1 MSSSSK
7 RVRAT
12 SLILLNWRGV
22 FFREYALDRHVTALE
37 GANGAGKTTAMIAA
51 YVVLLPD
58 MTRLRF
64 TNLGESAATAG
75 DRGIW
80 GRLGEPGRPSYAA
93 MAFQISSRKRLIAG
107 VKLDRKGEPT
117 VEPTPFLIHDPPT
130 DVSAQRLFLTL
141 SEDGLEEFIPT
152 LGELRDRVAL
162 EGARLEVFSS
172 AKEYFASLF
181 SFGVLPLKLTSSEDR
196 DKFNE
201 MLKTSMTGG
210 MSRGLLS
217 ELRAF
222 LLEEKRGLA
231 QSLRTMN
238 ENLIACRGTRAEV
251 RDSRALEQ
259 ESSQVYRFGEEMF
272 LGAVAATCKGAREGV
287 HNIEQANVRQERLRA
302 ERATAEEDF
311 ERADRRS
318 TEAREAL
325 EHASEEHDRL
335 IELLAATKQAVGHHK
350 KLLEQEKLAQ
360 VLEEQ
365 FADNN
370 ALLEQCSRALA
381 LAITSRE
388 VATRN
393 LDAAREGRDD
403 WQHGLE
409 ALIERAALHNQARK
423 TRAHVIEI
431 CKDLG
436 VDLSLDTREGVLL
449 EAERMSVAL
458 DEVDSK
464 RRGMRRELN
473 DAGVHEREHTVA
485 KEALDLILDEQDEK
499 MPSISLAREA
509 LARCE
514 ARRENLA
521 NASSLESSRTD
532 LTRALHRR
540 REALE
545 RFSLLG
551 VQMPSDVERLTPLL
565 MSSLEEAQREER
577 DVTASM
583 GALERTQRALE
594 SELAALANEERD
606 LRLSLEQYTRQQRR
620 RASLEEALGTP
631 IKTIESLLA
640 VRKSIAREL
649 ATSSEQ
655 ISEKSRM
662 AIEHADAA
670 RALLH
675 RHGGASRELLA
686 LQEELAGE
694 LFSSRFD
701 DVAPEDAAAL
711 EARWA
716 PLADAIIVDDL
727 EHATR
732 VVKER
737 SGALSTVRLIEDT
750 SNIDFEPPDT
760 DGGFDVIVD
769 DETGRRITRL
779 PDKPT
784 FGRSAREARANE
796 HLARERELLASIEQ
810 HRSAHESLSRQEQA
824 CEGLITHASS
834 WLREDPA
841 KRLEV
846 ITKRTSEIR
855 EELTGNADELDE
867 LTVRGRELSSH
878 VQTLLS
884 LLPETELLVRRTLP
898 EELEVVEE
906 QIANLE
912 RDRAYIERVGEAP
925 SKLAAHMH
933 ALARSPLSEKQRDDL
948 ASELSVLDTR
958 RDRLD
963 KLLEALAKLEEHF
976 DALADEDVEA
986 TLRDKRD
993 IGPKLEQAYRHAET
1007 ELRRAQS
1014 HEQDCVEQRNVAAAR
1029 VMGVEQSLENVRQ
1042 EIEKSKKALEGLDV
1056 GMPDE
1061 HDIEVLEENRGK
1073 AKLARENARQALSDA
1088 MSDFGSASE
1097 KWSEFETRFKNSV
1110 QETLRIETEESPKID
1125 AWQSLEEQ
1133 LAAAE
1138 FLETI
1143 RSSQRLDNLLTR
1155 PSDTLYESA
1164 RHAREKLLIQLDGN
1178 TRGGGELADALKS
1191 REDSE
1196 LLERG
1201 VSYLSQWLEVRSWL
1215 MRRWPTDIVQDDDPL
1230 QALDRMRDK
1239 LRRLEE
1245 QLGIQEERLRLDSE
1259 NIAGSIEQ
1267 DKKAASR
1274 RVRKLSRTLEQI
1286 SFGSIA
1292 SIRIKLTPDER
1303 MGNVLRALREPE
1315 VQQSLF
1321 RQDMPLE
1328 EALDEILRRYGGSG
1342 ARERVLDY
1350 REYVQLVVQIQRMG
1364 ALHWEDASPT
1374 RLSTGEA
1381 IGVGAA
1387 LMMVVLTEWES
1398 NSRMFKR
1405 ENKGQS
1411 LRLLFLDEANRL
1423 DHANLATL
1431 FSLCTSLDLQLIAAA
1446 PEVAHGEHCTAY
1458 TLVRT
1463 QDKQGREIV
1472 EVTGRKL
1479 SNSKS
1484 NGEACVE

>member
-22 FFREYALDRHVTALE
+22 FFREYELDRHVTALE

-107 VKLDRKGEPT
+107 VHLDRKGEPT

-130 DVSAQRLFLTL
+130 DVSAQRLFLTR

-162 EGARLEVFSS
+162 EGARLEIFSN
-172 AKEYFASLF
+172 AKDYFASLF
-181 SFGVLPLKLTSSEDR
+181 SFGVLPLRLKSSNDR

-222 LLEEKRGLA
+222 LLEEKRGLS

-272 LGAVAATCKGAREGV
+272 LNAVAATCRSAREGA
-287 HNIEQANVRQERLRA
+287 HNIEQAHFRQEQLRA

-318 TEAREAL
+318 REANAAL
-325 EHASEEHDRL
+325 EHANEEHDRL
-335 IELLAATKQAVGHHK
+335 VALVAVTKQAANLYINLLDQQKLAQDLEQQLAEHK
-350 KLLEQEKLAQ
+350 TLLEQRT
-360 VLEEQ
+360 
-365 FADNN
+365 
-370 ALLEQCSRALA
+370 RASTA
-381 LAITSRE
+381 ATTSRE

-393 LDAAREGRDD
+393 FDAARQGRDD
-403 WQHGLE
+403 WQRGLE
-409 ALIERAALHNQARK
+409 ELIKRAAFYNKAREA
-423 TRAHVIEI
+423 RAHVMKTCGE
-431 CKDLG
+431 LG
-436 VDLSLDTREGVLL
+436 VELDLTSREEVILGV
-449 EAERMSVAL
+449 ERMGIAL
-458 DEVDSK
+458 EEADAK
-464 RRGMRRELN
+464 RRSIRRELN
-473 DAGVHEREHTVA
+473 DASAHEREYTAA
-485 KEALDLILDEQDEK
+485 KEALDLILDECSEE
-499 MPSISLAREA
+499 MLSELLAREA
-509 LARCE
+509 LARHE

-521 NASSLESSRTD
+521 NASSLESSYKE
-532 LTRALHRR
+532 LTHALQRR

-545 RFSLLG
+545 RFSSLDL
-551 VQMPSDVERLTPLL
+551 QMPSEVERLTLLL
-565 MSSLEEAQREER
+565 MSSLEEAQRNER
-577 DVTASM
+577 EATARV
-583 GALERTQRALE
+583 GALERTQSTLE
-594 SELAALANEERD
+594 TELSALANEERE
-606 LRLSLEQYTRQQRR
+606 LRLSLEQYTRYQRR
-620 RASLEEALGTP
+620 RASLEEALNTP
-631 IKTIESLLA
+631 ITTIESLLA
-640 VRKSIAREL
+640 VRNAIAREI
-649 ATSSEQ
+649 TVSSEQ
-655 ISEKSRM
+655 ISNESRM
-662 AIEHADAA
+662 AGEHGDAA
-670 RALLH
+670 RALVH
-675 RHGGASRELLA
+675 RQGGASRELLA

-701 DVAPEDAAAL
+701 DVALEDAAAL

-716 PLADAIIVDDL
+716 PLADAIIVEDL

-737 SGALSTVRLIEDT
+737 VGALPTVRLIEDA
-750 SNIDFEPPDT
+750 SNIDFEPPET
-760 DGGFDVIVD
+760 HGGCDVIVD
-769 DETGRRITRL
+769 DEMGRRITRL
-779 PDKPT
+779 PEKPT
-784 FGRSAREARANE
+784 FGRSAREARADE
-796 HLARERELLASIEQ
+796 HFARERELLASIDEHQ
-810 HRSAHESLSRQEQA
+810 RALEELSRQEQV
-824 CEGLITHASS
+824 CEGLITHASC

-841 KRLEV
+841 RRLEV
-846 ITKRTSEIR
+846 IVMRTSEIR
-855 EELTGNADELDE
+855 EELTTSASELDE
-867 LTVRGRELSSH
+867 LAARVRELSSH
-878 VQTLLS
+878 VQTLLT
-884 LLPETELLVRRTLP
+884 LLPETELLCRHTLG
-898 EELEVVEE
+898 EEIEAVEE
-906 QIANLE
+906 RIANLE
-912 RDRAYIERVGEAP
+912 RDRAYIARVGEAP
-925 SKLAAHMH
+925 TRLAAHKH
-933 ALARSPLSEKQRDDL
+933 ALAQSPLSAKQRDDL
-948 ASELSVLDTR
+948 GCELAVLDTH
-958 RDRLD
+958 RDHLD
-963 KLLEALAKLEEHF
+963 KLREALVELERLF
-976 DALADEDVEA
+976 DSLADEGVEA
-986 TLRDKRD
+986 TLRDERD
-993 IGPKLEQAYRHAET
+993 IAPKLEQAYTHAEA
-1007 ELRRAQS
+1007 ELRRAQR
-1014 HEQDCVEQRNVAAAR
+1014 HEQDCVEQKNAAAVQ
-1029 VMGVEQSLENVRQ
+1029 VMAADQRLENVRQ
-1042 EIEKSKKALEGLDV
+1042 EIEKSSEVLESFNV
-1056 GMPDE
+1056 GTPDKR
-1061 HDIEVLEENRGK
+1061 DIEVLDENISE
-1073 AKLARENARQALSDA
+1073 AKLARENARRALSDA
-1088 MSDFGSASE
+1088 NTEFGSASE
-1097 KWSEFETRFKNSV
+1097 RWSDFEERFNSSV
-1110 QETLRIETEESPKID
+1110 QETQVIEANEQPRIDT
-1125 AWQSLEEQ
+1125 WRLLEEQ

-1143 RSSQRLDNLLTR
+1143 RSSQMFDSLLTR
-1155 PSDTLYESA
+1155 SSHTLYESA
-1164 RHAREKLLIQLDGN
+1164 GYARDKLLLQLGN
-1178 TRGGGELADALKS
+1178 TRGGEELIGVLGS
-1191 REDSE
+1191 REGSE
-1196 LLERG
+1196 VLERG
-1201 VSYLSQWLEVRSWL
+1201 AFYLSRWIEVRSWL

-1230 QALDRMRDK
+1230 LALERMRDK
-1239 LRRLEE
+1239 LQRLEE
-1245 QLGIQEERLRLDSE
+1245 KLAMQEDRLRLDRE

-1315 VQQSLF
+1315 VQQALF

-1342 ARERVLDY
+1342 TRDRVLDY
-1350 REYVQLVVQIQRMG
+1350 REYVQLVVQIQRVG
-1364 ALHWEDASPT
+1364 ALHWEDANPT

-1398 NSRMFKR
+1398 NSRMFNR
-1405 ENKGQS
+1405 EHKNQS

-1423 DHANLATL
+1423 DHSNLATL

-1479 SNSKS
+1479 SNSQPKD
-1484 NGEACVE
+1484 EARVE